1 MYQITELLDGKWAC
15 AVSIQDGTERWTEGT
30 RPDAVHSVIS
40 AARILNGSYITEAD
54 IRFSRQSPP
63 PARTIS
69 EEDWMLLQEIKRGAK
84 VVLDHSDK
92 RIRYRLTDEECETII
107 KIREGDLKC
116 HER

>member
-15 AVSIQDGTERWTEGT
+15 AVMIQDGTERWTKDT
-30 RPDAVHSVIS
+30 RQEAVQSVIS
-40 AARILNGSYITEAD
+40 GARVLNGSYIKESD
-54 IRFSRQSPP
+54 ISFSRQSPP

-69 EEDWMLLQEIKRGAK
+69 EEDWNLLQEIKRGAK

-92 RIRYRLTDEECETII
+92 RIRYRLTDEDCETII